1 MRLFGWQNIT
11 NIGSK
16 ICIPLPVGYL
26 PLTGGEE
33 IGRSVELVE
42 VFSLFREPP
51 VQNKSTLL
59 LAVAATSLI
68 SMSASADVIAGWS
81 MPTAVAAS
89 TQGATYSYGAADS
102 GAQVSG
108 SMLSGT
114 HIGAATTWSSPSGN
128 GSTYALSSNSWS
140 VGDYYQISLATTGY
154 GGVSVAWDQTRSSTG
169 PAGFEAVLSV
179 DGGSTFSSLGSYTV
193 NQVSWS
199 ATVPVTTSSF
209 GSLASAAD
217 NQASVIIRFKAVTA
231 GTAPSGT
238 NRIDN
243 IVVSGV
249 IPAPGAIALLGLAG
263 LIGRRRR

>member
-1 MRLFGWQNIT
+1 M
-11 NIGSK
+11 K
-16 ICIPLPVGYL
+16 
-26 PLTGGEE
+26 
-33 IGRSVELVE
+33 
-42 VFSLFREPP
+42 SL
-51 VQNKSTLL
+51 SSLL
-59 LAVAATSLI
+59 IASAVIATASA
-68 SMSASADVIAGWS
+68 ASADVIAGWS
-81 MPTAVAAS
+81 IPTAVTATTA
-89 TQGATYSYGAADS
+89 ATYSYGAANL

-114 HIGAATTWSSPSGN
+114 HSSASTAWSSPAGN
-128 GSTYALSSNSWS
+128 GSTYALSSNGWN

-154 GGVSVAWDQTRSSTG
+154 SAVSVAWDQTRSSTG

-217 NQASVIIRFKAVTA
+217 NQASVIIRFKVVTA
-231 GTAPSGT
+231 GTSTTTGT

-243 IVVSGV
+243 ISVTGAV
-249 IPAPGAIALLGLAG
+249 PAPGAIALIGLAG
-263 LIGRRRR
+263 LVARRRS

>member
-1 MRLFGWQNIT
+1 M
-11 NIGSK
+11 K
-16 ICIPLPVGYL
+16 
-26 PLTGGEE
+26 
-33 IGRSVELVE
+33 
-42 VFSLFREPP
+42 SL
-51 VQNKSTLL
+51 SSLL
-59 LAVAATSLI
+59 IASAVIATASA
-68 SMSASADVIAGWS
+68 ASADVIAGWS
-81 MPTAVAAS
+81 IPTAVTATTA
-89 TQGATYSYGAADS
+89 ATYSYGAANL

-114 HIGAATTWSSPSGN
+114 HSSASTAWSSPAGN
-128 GSTYALSSNSWS
+128 GSTYALSSNGWN

-154 GGVSVAWDQTRSSTG
+154 SAVSVAWDQTRSSTG

-209 GSLASAAD
+209 GSVASAAD
-217 NQASVIIRFKAVTA
+217 NQASVIIRFKVVTA
-231 GTAPSGT
+231 GTSTTTGT

-249 IPAPGAIALLGLAG
+249 IPAPGAVALIGLAG
-263 LIGRRRR
+263 LVSRRRR

>member
-1 MRLFGWQNIT
+1 MIK
-11 NIGSK
+11 S
-16 ICIPLPVGYL
+16 
-26 PLTGGEE
+26 
-33 IGRSVELVE
+33 
-42 VFSLFREPP
+42 SLF
-51 VQNKSTLL
+51 
-59 LAVAATSLI
+59 AAGLI
-68 SMSASADVIAGWS
+68 SMVVSSASADVIAGWS

-89 TQGATYSYGAADS
+89 TTGATYSYGAANS
-102 GAQVSG
+102 GALVSG

-114 HIGAATTWSSPSGN
+114 HSGVLVAWSSPAGN
-128 GSTYALSSNSWS
+128 GTTYALSSNAWN

-154 GGVSVAWDQTRSSTG
+154 SAVSVAWDQTRSSTG

-231 GTAPSGT
+231 GTSPSGT

-243 IVVSGV
+243 IVVSGS
-249 IPAPGAIALLGLAG
+249 IPAPGAVALIGLAG
-263 LIGRRRR
+263 LVSRRRR

>member
-1 MRLFGWQNIT
+1 MIK
-11 NIGSK
+11 S
-16 ICIPLPVGYL
+16 
-26 PLTGGEE
+26 
-33 IGRSVELVE
+33 
-42 VFSLFREPP
+42 SLF
-51 VQNKSTLL
+51 
-59 LAVAATSLI
+59 AVGLM
-68 SMSASADVIAGWS
+68 SMVVSSASADVIAGWG

-89 TQGATYSYGAADS
+89 TTGATYSYGAANL
-102 GAQVSG
+102 GALVSG

-114 HIGAATTWSSPSGN
+114 HSNALTAWSSPAGN
-128 GSTYALSSNSWS
+128 GTTYALSSNAWN

-154 GGVSVAWDQTRSSTG
+154 SGVSVAWDQTRSSTG

-179 DGGSTFSSLGSYTV
+179 DGGSTFSSLGAYTV

-217 NQASVIIRFKAVTA
+217 NQASVIIRFKVVTA
-231 GTAPSGT
+231 GTSTTSGT

-249 IPAPGAIALLGLAG
+249 IPAPGAVALIGLAG
-263 LIGRRRR
+263 LVSRRRR

>member
-1 MRLFGWQNIT
+1 M
-11 NIGSK
+11 K
-16 ICIPLPVGYL
+16 
-26 PLTGGEE
+26 
-33 IGRSVELVE
+33 
-42 VFSLFREPP
+42 SL
-51 VQNKSTLL
+51 SSLL
-59 LAVAATSLI
+59 IASAMIATASA
-68 SMSASADVIAGWS
+68 ASADVIAGWS
-81 MPTAVAAS
+81 IPTAVTATTA
-89 TQGATYSYGAADS
+89 ATYSYGAANL

-114 HIGAATTWSSPSGN
+114 HSSASTAWSSPAGN
-128 GSTYALSSNSWS
+128 GSTYALSSNAWN

-154 GGVSVAWDQTRSSTG
+154 SAVSVAWEQTRSSTG

-209 GSLASAAD
+209 GYLASAAD
-217 NQASVIIRFKAVTA
+217 NQIGVIIRFKVVTA
-231 GTAPSGT
+231 GTSTTTGT

-249 IPAPGAIALLGLAG
+249 IPAPGAVALIGLAG
-263 LIGRRRR
+263 LVSRRRR